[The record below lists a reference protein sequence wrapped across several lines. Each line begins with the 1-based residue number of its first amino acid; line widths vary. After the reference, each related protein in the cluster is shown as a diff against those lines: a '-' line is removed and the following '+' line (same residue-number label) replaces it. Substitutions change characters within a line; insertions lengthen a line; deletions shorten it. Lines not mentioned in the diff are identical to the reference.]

1 MVKIT
6 SAGGTLADC
15 VIKGNRSST
24 YYARGT
30 AVMLYGGVM
39 DSCVIVSNTSANSH
53 APVYLDGGSAPVEM
67 RNCLVAHNQNSA
79 DAVFVAG
86 DCKFRTLISNCTIAD
101 NRASAGKT
109 GYNALRI
116 SSQSAN
122 DVTNVVVENT
132 IIVNNLCSGGTI
144 SYGYPNWMVSN
155 AAMTNRFSNCLAAV
169 PPNSSCITGEPQFVD
184 PGCLDYS
191 AYPSSPAIDA
201 GVANDNVRDLPGLA
215 RPSGAGIDIGAYE
228 YDQSRFSTSFAVNET
243 YALAGTPIT
252 CLSTTFG
259 SSAAGNLA
267 YAWSVTNLTTGATFT
282 GTEADFTL
290 AGSSAGLYD
299 VVLTVTDD
307 GVNPAAVATF
317 SPAEPVSRSVATMY
331 VTPGNEANEQFPYD
345 TPAKGAAL
353 LTTAYKHALDNTT
366 LMLEPGIH
374 PLTVQFIVRKGVKF
388 IGHGENRPAII
399 KQTTSQERVLYIDH
413 EDAYFENLAVTGG
426 RKGSNSSTRDNDL
439 GPSTAATS
447 ENISHCASVDAFGV
461 NAVVCAD
468 PLFTDPATLDF
479 TFGFGSALRNAGV
492 GYDGARNARD
502 YLGRTRVSGG
512 TIDIGATE
520 YQEPATVIMIC

>member
-67 RNCLVAHNQNSA
+67 R
-79 DAVFVAG
+79 
-86 DCKFRTLISNCTIAD
+86 
-101 NRASAGKT
+101 
-109 GYNALRI
+109 
-116 SSQSAN
+116 
-122 DVTNVVVENT
+122 
-132 IIVNNLCSGGTI
+132 
-144 SYGYPNWMVSN
+144 
-155 AAMTNRFSNCLAAV
+155 NCLAAV

-366 LMLEPGIH
+366 LMLEPGSTRS
-374 PLTVQFIVRKGVKF
+374 PFSSSSAR
-388 IGHGENRPAII
+388 A
-399 KQTTSQERVLYIDH
+399 
-413 EDAYFENLAVTGG
+413 
-426 RKGSNSSTRDNDL
+426 SNSSATARTVRL
-439 GPSTAATS
+439 LSSRRPPRSASST
-447 ENISHCASVDAFGV
+447 
-461 NAVVCAD
+461 
-468 PLFTDPATLDF
+468 
-479 TFGFGSALRNAGV
+479 
-492 GYDGARNARD
+492 
-502 YLGRTRVSGG
+502 
-512 TIDIGATE
+512 
-520 YQEPATVIMIC
+520 